1 MCIRDR
7 EQSIGIHYNVGKSVL
22 DYVNNRED
30 FEFTDGFV
38 KLPRK
43 PGLGVEVNKELV
55 EEENL
60 SLIHIFPV
68 YLYGAYLL
76 GVKPEKPGRWRQEKR
91 VDCGV
96 RRVSGIL
103 KSPQGYMEFGTK
115 RK

>member
-1 MCIRDR
+1 MVISPRSR
-7 EQSIGIHYNVGKSVL
+7 SVSYTHL
-22 DYVNNRED
+22 DVYKRQ
-30 FEFTDGFV
+30 
-38 KLPRK
+38 
-43 PGLGVEVNKELV
+43 
-55 EEENL
+55 
-60 SLIHIFPV
+60 

>member
-1 MCIRDR
+1 MSH
-7 EQSIGIHYNVGKSVL
+7 SIFKYEALLEAPDIYGESVFGQIAERWGSMLFSGATAFWETDQGPEAFDGAGSLCHGWSGI
-22 DYVNNRED
+22 
-30 FEFTDGFV
+30 
-38 KLPRK
+38 
-43 PGLGVEVNKELV
+43 
-55 EEENL
+55 
-60 SLIHIFPV
+60 PV

-103 KSPQGYMEFGTK
+103 KSPQGYMEFGIK